1 MVGKAREIAPN
12 MVKIKEVST
21 MSTAQRNIPAKTG
34 KEVLAAARKM
44 VGEAFSDLPTSP
56 NAKGLSGLDAAV
68 LDAFSRA
75 IVLCVMK
82 EEEPK
87 E

>member
-1 MVGKAREIAPN
+1 MVGKSREIAPN

-34 KEVLAAARKM
+34 KDVLAAARKM
-44 VGEAFSDLPTSP
+44 VGEAFSDLPNP
-56 NAKGLSGLDAAV
+56 GAKGLSGLDAAV

>member
-1 MVGKAREIAPN
+1 MVGKAREISPN
-12 MVKIKEVST
+12 MVKSIKEVSI

-34 KEVLAAARKM
+34 KDVLAAARKM
-44 VGEAFSDLPTSP
+44 VDEAFSDLP
-56 NAKGLSGLDAAV
+56 NAKGLSGMDAAV

-82 EEEPK
+82 EK
-87 E
+87 ETKE